1 MENNNIEF
9 NKRKALINAEDIA
22 FAVRIIRKNILMV
35 VTFISIA
42 AAAGFLY
49 TYKMVDIYAA
59 QTQVQLNNKETGY
72 SQEINQG
79 IGFPWWTDYYKDYA
93 DEINIVKSHD
103 LVARAVEKLDLN
115 VSYYITGRLRTT
127 EIYENLPFKITVKN
141 VSPSLYETPVF
152 VKINNPTY
160 IELKYKFNG
169 VERVDKIKYNE
180 VFSNDIFIIKASAP
194 NITQQSAKQLEEIN
208 YYVVFHDKVTL
219 TNKFKNS
226 ITAAVAG
233 TSTIMSI
240 TVRDEI
246 PQRAVTFLDTLTL
259 LYTENTLETKYQ
271 ISDNTLRY
279 IDKQLEEVT
288 GVLTGIEDNL
298 ENYKSSKSIL
308 DLDEQEKDYFTKLS
322 AYDGQSTELNLK
334 LGTIDAL
341 EKYIVENK
349 DPVLLPPSVYVL
361 NDDAFLTK
369 SVNELY
375 TMQIARINQMYST
388 NEGNEALKITDG
400 KMERVKTNL
409 LTYLVNL
416 RKALIGARGRVQ
428 KQIGT
433 YENNIKTIP
442 KKERDILNIQRKL
455 QVNEKMYLFLLE
467 KRANT
472 IITKAGLVPETK
484 IVEVARNIGV
494 VAPDKKQIIGYF
506 VGLAAIL
513 SLIIVFLRVL
523 FFDKIESV
531 DELKLAT
538 HRPII
543 AEIQQAKETLSSYL
557 VVNSNPKAPVTE
569 SFRTFRTN
577 LEYLINQEK
586 KSKVILITSYNP
598 GEGKTFC
605 SLNLSTMLAKAGK
618 KVLVVEMDMHRPKVH
633 KGLNVASDVGMSNY
647 LSAQLPIEAVIKP
660 TSIDN
665 MSTIVCGPIPP
676 NASELILSNRMQEL
690 IAYAKENYD
699 YLILDTP
706 PIGLITDGI
715 VLMKYTDAN
724 IFVLNTGYT
733 NKRSVENAE
742 DIFKIN
748 KIEKVSYILNGVKR
762 NNTRN
767 YNGAYGY
774 LYGYGYS
781 YVYGYSYSSGYASD
795 EDKKPW
801 YKKLLGA

>member
-9 NKRKALINAEDIA
+9 NKKKALINAEDIA
-22 FAVRIIRKNILMV
+22 FAARVIRKNILIV
-35 VTFISIA
+35 ISLITIA
-42 AAAGFLY
+42 AAAGYVY
-49 TYKMVDIYAA
+49 TYKMVDIYSA
-59 QTQVQLNNKETGY
+59 QSQILLNNKETGY

-93 DEINIVKSHD
+93 DEVNILKSHD
-103 LVARAVEKLDLN
+103 LVARAVNKLDLN

-141 VSPSLYETPVF
+141 VSPTFYEVPIYI
-152 VKINNPTY
+152 KIDNPTY
-160 IELKYKFNG
+160 IELKYTFNG
-169 VERVDKIKYNE
+169 VPRIDKVKYNE
-180 VFSNDIFIIKASAP
+180 VFSNDIFIIQLRAL
-194 NITQQSAKQLEEIN
+194 NITKQSAEELQEIN
-208 YYVVFHDKVTL
+208 YYVVFHDKTTL
-219 TNKFKNS
+219 TNKFKGA
-226 ITAAVAG
+226 ITATVAAN
-233 TSTIMSI
+233 STIMTI
-240 TVRDEI
+240 NVRDEI
-246 PQRAVTFLDTLTL
+246 AQRAVTFLDTLTQ

-375 TMQIARINQMYST
+375 TMQISRINQMYST
-388 NEGNEALKITDG
+388 NEGNEALKITDE
-400 KMERVKTNL
+400 KMGRVKTNL

-494 VAPDKKQIIGYF
+494 VAPDKKQIITTFIGI
-506 VGLAAIL
+506 AAII
-513 SLIIVFLRVL
+513 SLILVFLRVM

-557 VVNSNPKAPVTE
+557 VVNANPKAPVTE

-577 LEYLINQEK
+577 LEYLISHK
-586 KSKVILITSYNP
+586 KESRVILITSYNP

-605 SLNLSTMLAKAGK
+605 SLNLSALLAKSDK

-633 KGLNVASDVGMSNY
+633 KGLNVVSDVGMSNY
-647 LSAQLPIEAVIKP
+647 LSGQLPIEAVIKS
-660 TSIDN
+660 TSVDN
-665 MSTIVCGPIPP
+665 LSTIVCGPIPP
-676 NASELILSNRMQEL
+676 NASELILNNRMQEL
-690 IAYAKENYD
+690 IAYAKANYD

-724 IFVLNTGYT
+724 IFVLNTGYA

-742 DIFKIN
+742 EIFKIN
-748 KIEKVSYILNGVKR
+748 NIDKVSYILNGVKR

-781 YVYGYSYSSGYASD
+781 YVYGYSYSAGYGS
-795 EDKKPW
+795 EDNKPW
-801 YKKLLGA
+801 YKKIFGA